1 MSCRTHLA
9 RGRSRSKPG
18 EEELAPALAADL
30 GARVVSL
37 DHPTGLQEV
46 LRLEHRAGIAPRHRP
61 ASDEERLV
69 RFLNLSG
76 LTPRG
81 LRATATQP
89 ESLGAVLDY
98 LLAWEPLLMSFSD
111 ELGVAPEIIAHT
123 RQKLPGAP
131 LLN

>member
-1 MSCRTHLA
+1 MTAKQTLPDPHTL
-9 RGRSRSKPG
+9 G
-18 EEELAPALAADL
+18 LQALAWL
-30 GARVVSL
+30 
-37 DHPTGLQEV
+37 
-46 LRLEHRAGIAPRHRP
+46 
-61 ASDEERLV
+61 ASDDERLV

-98 LLAWEPLLMSFSD
+98 LLAWEPLLISFSE
-111 ELGVAPEIIAHT
+111 ELGVTPEVIAHT
-123 RQKLPGAP
+123 RQRLPGAP

>member
-1 MSCRTHLA
+1 MTAKQTLPDPHTLA
-9 RGRSRSKPG
+9 
-18 EEELAPALAADL
+18 LQALAWL
-30 GARVVSL
+30 
-37 DHPTGLQEV
+37 
-46 LRLEHRAGIAPRHRP
+46 
-61 ASDEERLV
+61 ASDEDRLV

-98 LLAWEPLLMSFSD
+98 LLAWEPLLLLCSE
-111 ELGVAPEIIAHT
+111 ELGVAPEIIAHS

>member
-1 MSCRTHLA
+1 MMPMTAKQTLPDPHTL
-9 RGRSRSKPG
+9 G
-18 EEELAPALAADL
+18 LQALAWL
-30 GARVVSL
+30 
-37 DHPTGLQEV
+37 
-46 LRLEHRAGIAPRHRP
+46 

-81 LRATATQP
+81 LRATATHP

-98 LLAWEPLLMSFSD
+98 LLAWEPLLISFSE
-111 ELGVAPEIIAHT
+111 ELGVAPEVIAHT

>member
-1 MSCRTHLA
+1 MTAKQTLPDPHTVALQ
-9 RGRSRSKPG
+9 
-18 EEELAPALAADL
+18 ALAWL
-30 GARVVSL
+30 
-37 DHPTGLQEV
+37 
-46 LRLEHRAGIAPRHRP
+46 

-89 ESLGAVLDY
+89 EALGAVLDY
-98 LLAWEPLLMSFSD
+98 LLAWEPLLISFSE
-111 ELGVAPEIIAHT
+111 ELGVAPEIIAHS

-131 LLN
+131 LLH

>member
-1 MSCRTHLA
+1 MTAKQIMPDPHTL
-9 RGRSRSKPG
+9 G
-18 EEELAPALAADL
+18 LQALAWL
-30 GARVVSL
+30 
-37 DHPTGLQEV
+37 
-46 LRLEHRAGIAPRHRP
+46 

-98 LLAWEPLLMSFSD
+98 LLAWEPLLMSFSA
-111 ELGVAPEIIAHT
+111 EHGVAPEIIAQI

>member
-1 MSCRTHLA
+1 MILMTAKQTMPDPHTL
-9 RGRSRSKPG
+9 G
-18 EEELAPALAADL
+18 LQALAWL
-30 GARVVSL
+30 
-37 DHPTGLQEV
+37 
-46 LRLEHRAGIAPRHRP
+46 

-81 LRATATQP
+81 LRATATHP

-98 LLAWEPLLMSFSD
+98 LLAWEPLLISFAE

>member
-1 MSCRTHLA
+1 MTAKQTLPDPHTLA
-9 RGRSRSKPG
+9 
-18 EEELAPALAADL
+18 LQALAWL
-30 GARVVSL
+30 
-37 DHPTGLQEV
+37 
-46 LRLEHRAGIAPRHRP
+46 

-76 LTPRG
+76 MTPRG

-98 LLAWEPLLMSFSD
+98 LLAWEPLLISFS
-111 ELGVAPEIIAHT
+111 EEHGVPPEIIAHS

-131 LLN
+131 LFN

>member
-1 MSCRTHLA
+1 MTAKQTMPDPHTL
-9 RGRSRSKPG
+9 G
-18 EEELAPALAADL
+18 LQALAWL
-30 GARVVSL
+30 
-37 DHPTGLQEV
+37 
-46 LRLEHRAGIAPRHRP
+46 

-98 LLAWEPLLMSFSD
+98 LLAWEPLLISFSE
-111 ELGVAPEIIAHT
+111 ELGVAPEVIAHT

>member
-1 MSCRTHLA
+1 MPDPHTL
-9 RGRSRSKPG
+9 
-18 EEELAPALAADL
+18 
-30 GARVVSL
+30 
-37 DHPTGLQEV
+37 GLQV
-46 LRLEHRAGIAPRHRP
+46 LAWL

-81 LRATATQP
+81 LRATATEP

-98 LLAWEPLLMSFSD
+98 LLAWEPLLLSFS
-111 ELGVAPEIIAHT
+111 EEHGVAPEIIAHS

>member
-1 MSCRTHLA
+1 MTAKQSLPDPHTL
-9 RGRSRSKPG
+9 G
-18 EEELAPALAADL
+18 LQALAWL
-30 GARVVSL
+30 
-37 DHPTGLQEV
+37 
-46 LRLEHRAGIAPRHRP
+46 

-98 LLAWEPLLMSFSD
+98 LLAWEPLLMSFAD
-111 ELGVAPEIIAHT
+111 ELGVAPEVIAHT

>member
-1 MSCRTHLA
+1 MALQ
-9 RGRSRSKPG
+9 
-18 EEELAPALAADL
+18 ALAWL
-30 GARVVSL
+30 
-37 DHPTGLQEV
+37 
-46 LRLEHRAGIAPRHRP
+46 

-98 LLAWEPLLMSFSD
+98 LLAWEPLLRASPRSTASRRR
-111 ELGVAPEIIAHT
+111 LIAHS
-123 RQKLPGAP
+123 RQRLPGAP